1 MSTEEAIQFYLITF
15 TILLTP
21 IIIYSIVKFISYR
34 REKERT
40 RERTR
45 IENELCA
52 QQNTDKANRTVKYLM
67 EKTIGKE
74 LTVIVFNFNWS
85 CLWTGE
91 IERKI
96 MFDKKY
102 KTEMYKK
109 FRDNVNMV
117 SEKQFDTCE
126 KILEKKFS
134 KNSYVQKYNFIMH
147 KLCKTASEYYRLKE
161 QLEEY
166 ENN

>member
-1 MSTEEAIQFYLITF
+1 MSTEETIQFYLITF
-15 TILLTP
+15 SIMLTP

-34 REKERT
+34 KEK
-40 RERTR
+40 ERTR

-74 LTVIVFNFNWS
+74 LTVIVFNFDWS

-102 KTEMYKK
+102 KTELYKK
-109 FRDNVNMV
+109 YSDNFNMV
-117 SEKQFDTCE
+117 SVKQFDTCE

-134 KNSYVQKYNFIMH
+134 KNSYVQNYNFIMH
-147 KLCKTASEYYRLKE
+147 KLCQTASEYYKLKE
-161 QLEEY
+161 QLKEY

>member
-1 MSTEEAIQFYLITF
+1 MSTEETIQFYLITF

-34 REKERT
+34 REK
-40 RERTR
+40 ERTR

-102 KTEMYKK
+102 KTELYKK
-109 FRDNVNMV
+109 YRDNVNMV
-117 SEKQFDTCE
+117 SEKQYDTCE

-134 KNSYVQKYNFIMH
+134 KNSYVQNYNFIMH
-147 KLCKTASEYYRLKE
+147 KICQTASEYYKLKE
-161 QLEEY
+161 QLKEY